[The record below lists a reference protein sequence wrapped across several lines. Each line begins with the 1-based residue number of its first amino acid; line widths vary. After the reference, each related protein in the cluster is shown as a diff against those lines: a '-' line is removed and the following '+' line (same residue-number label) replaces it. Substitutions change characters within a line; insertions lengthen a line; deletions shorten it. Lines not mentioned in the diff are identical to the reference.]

1 MHRLCLLGCVLLL
14 SACREKA
21 PEEGALRVTVKYG
34 TYRPACVR
42 VEVQD
47 TQGHK
52 EGTDIPSS
60 QFKERAEKELR
71 VAVLRRA
78 EWDRELTV
86 TVSSFNALE
95 GDRCGGT
102 AVETHGSGGTVAVPP
117 KQFSEWE
124 TRLKAEDADG
134 DGYLVGAMWG
144 EPADCRDDDARFNP
158 GATTETC
165 SGTEDFNCNNL
176 TGCQESAC
184 RAKACD
190 DGNACTQG
198 DHCEGDGVEAH
209 CLPNT
214 TTQCAQ
220 PSGLCGAPQTCQP
233 STGLCEAGPFPEGV
247 LCDDGNLCTDGDR
260 CSGGAC
266 AGTARQC
273 APGTAS
279 CRESAGTCIATT
291 GACDYKPLPAASSC
305 DDALTCTMPDQCDGN
320 GACVGTPTTCAPPEQ
335 CFRLAQACTSG
346 ADCRYE
352 ADPAK
357 LNTPC
362 TNTPNGSPG
371 VCMPSGACSPFP
383 YKPYNFDPNAISA
396 SDIQGL
402 RTTGAV
408 TFDSDALS
416 WAPSSSVTNVAQ
428 LKYLPITQGAG
439 FPEAILIPVATLD
452 LAGTLTLVG
461 SRPVILAVFGNA
473 NVDQHILV
481 NGTTTPGAGANQNCG
496 SAIGMTGQFANR
508 KGGGGGGAGNG
519 TAGKD
524 GGQGYNDGGNAGGAG
539 LARTEAPVPLIGGCA
554 GGDGGSGGGAAA
566 GKGGAGGGAFQLS
579 VARTLTVSKRISASG
594 RGGGG
599 GSTSTNG
606 SGSAAGGGGGGSG
619 GRVVL
624 EAFQVALT
632 NGARLTANGGGGGE
646 GGTAKGGDADNGVAG
661 QNGADD
667 GATPAPGGQSDSESA
682 GDGGAGGAS
691 TTQPQTGSRGGAKS
705 GFEGA
710 GGGGGGAVGYIHLRS
725 MQSCTMAGGYVISPP
740 PTGGCPAP

>member
-71 VAVLRRA
+71 IAVLRRA

-95 GDRCGGT
+95 GDRCGGA

-144 EPADCRDDDARFNP
+144 EPADCDDGSAAFNP
-158 GATTETC
+158 GVIETC
-165 SGTEDFNCNNL
+165 SGMVDFNCNKL
-176 TGCQESAC
+176 TGCQDPAC
-184 RAKACD
+184 RGMACD

-198 DHCEGDGVEAH
+198 DHCEGEGAEAR
-209 CLPNT
+209 CLPTT
-214 TTQCAQ
+214 TTQCTQ
-220 PSGLCGAPQTCQP
+220 PSGLCAAPQACQP

-247 LCDDGNLCTDGDR
+247 LCNDGRICT
-260 CSGGAC
+260 SG
-266 AGTARQC
+266 
-273 APGTAS
+273 
-279 CRESAGTCIATT
+279 
-291 GACDYKPLPAASSC
+291 
-305 DDALTCTMPDQCDGN
+305 DQCDGN
-320 GACVGTPTTCAPPEQ
+320 GACVGTPMTCAPPEQ

-352 ADPAK
+352 VDPTK

-371 VCMPSGACSPFP
+371 VCLPTGACSPFP
-383 YKPYNFDPNAISA
+383 YKPYSFDPNVISA
-396 SDIQGL
+396 SDIQEL
-402 RTTGAV
+402 RTTGDV
-408 TFDSDALS
+408 TFDSDTLT
-416 WAPSSSVTNVAQ
+416 WAPSSSVTDVAQ
-428 LKYLPITQGAG
+428 LKYLPIAQGAG
-439 FPEAILIPVATLD
+439 LPEAILIPVATLD
-452 LAGTLTLVG
+452 LGGALTLVG
-461 SRPVILAVFGNA
+461 TKPVILAVFGDA
-473 NVDQHILV
+473 NVNRPILV
-481 NGTTTPGAGANQNCG
+481 NSTTVPGAGANQNCG
-496 SAIGMTGQFANR
+496 SAAGANGQYANR

-519 TAGKD
+519 TAGKE
-524 GGQGYNDGGNAGGAG
+524 GGKGYSNGGAQGGAG
-539 LARTEAPVPLIGGCA
+539 AARSEAPVPLMGGCA
-554 GGDGGSGGGAAA
+554 GGDGGGGNGAVA

-579 VARTLTVSKRISASG
+579 VARTLTVSKHISASG
-594 RGGGG
+594 QGGRGGSANTNGG
-599 GSTSTNG
+599 GTS
-606 SGSAAGGGGGGSG
+606 AGGGGGGSG

-632 NGARLTANGGGGGE
+632 DSARLTANGGGGGE
-646 GGTAKGGDADNGVAG
+646 GGTANGSTSVNGEDGTHGAEDQSTSAAGGDSNSISGGNGG
-661 QNGADD
+661 
-667 GATPAPGGQSDSESA
+667 T
-682 GDGGAGGAS
+682 GGAGNTPPQSGSNGS
-691 TTQPQTGSRGGAKS
+691 TSSNAEGG
-705 GFEGA
+705 

-725 MQSCTMAGGYVISPP
+725 IQTCAIDGDAVISPDS
-740 PTGGCPAP
+740 TGGCQLP